1 MIFAGA
7 IVRGKGQGVAIDPQA
22 FEKYRRAASDRTTLP
37 RLVAG
42 VAVIVVFWVLSTL
55 AVILAGMFVYA
66 RLAGAEGTAPDM
78 TGFLATPAGVVTAL
92 GSFAGIWIGV
102 WIAMRFLH
110 GEKLSALFGSS
121 RRIAWGGFV
130 KGFLAVLLTSLVSE
144 VLLYALEPQ
153 ISRGSIGIAWWL
165 VALVPVAL
173 LTLVQT
179 SAEELLFRAYLPLGL
194 ARRFAS
200 ALIWAVLPVLVFT
213 SLHWSGS
220 ATPLMNAAGLATI
233 GVFAALLMLLVYAT
247 GNLGAA
253 MGAHLANNLFGFLLI
268 SHQEA
273 YNAFALFTARPLE
286 GAGWSG
292 AEALAITGIGIA
304 CTLLTGLLL
313 LHPRSPLKVEAD
325 PGSKVTV

>member
-1 MIFAGA
+1 MIVAGA
-7 IVRGKGQGVAIDPQA
+7 MVRGEGQDVAIDPQA
-22 FEKYRRAASDRTTLP
+22 FEKYRRSASERTTLP

-42 VAVIVVFWVLSTL
+42 VAIIVVFWVLSTL
-55 AVILAGMFVYA
+55 AVIVAGMFAYA
-66 RLAGAEGTAPDM
+66 RLSGSGGAVPDM
-78 TGFLATPAGVVTAL
+78 AGFLTTPAGVLTAL
-92 GSFAGIWIGV
+92 GSFAGIWIGA

-110 GEKLSALFGSS
+110 GERLSALFGNS
-121 RRIAWGGFV
+121 RRIAWGGFA
-130 KGFLAVLLTSLVSE
+130 KGFLAVLVTSLLSE

-153 ISRGSIGIAWWL
+153 ISRGSIDVSWWL
-165 VALVPVAL
+165 AALVPVAL
-173 LTLVQT
+173 LALLQT
-179 SAEELLFRAYLPLGL
+179 SSEELLFRAYLPRGL

-200 ALIWAVLPVLVFT
+200 PVIWAVLPLLVFT
-213 SLHWSGS
+213 SLHWNAS
-220 ATPLMNAAGLATI
+220 ATPLMNATGLLAI

-247 GNLGAA
+247 GNLGAS

-292 AEALAITGIGIA
+292 AEALAVTGIGLA

-313 LHPRSPLKVEAD
+313 LHPRSPLRVEAD
-325 PGSKVTV
+325 LG